1 MFTLVA
7 TLHIQGFPLSDW
19 QTNSYLVWIE
29 HQGRKP
35 AWIVDVGDR
44 PAALLDAVR
53 RSGAEVEA
61 ILFTHAHLDHIM
73 GLPEVLR
80 ALGDL
85 PRYAHAAE
93 HSWFADPLLNLS
105 ALADVPPVSVAQPT
119 GTLAEGDAW
128 KLGPTSWRVLHTP
141 GHSPGSIS
149 LVCDEASA
157 AIVGDTLFAG
167 SVGRSDFPTSDP
179 RQLNASL
186 ARLLQLD
193 DRFAVHPGHGPSTTI
208 GAERRGNPFLR

>member
-1 MFTLVA
+1 MFPRVA
-7 TLHIQGFPLSDW
+7 TLRIQGFPLGDW

-29 HQGRKP
+29 QQGRKP

-44 PAALLDAVR
+44 PAALIDAVR

-80 ALGDL
+80 DLGDL
-85 PRYAHAAE
+85 PRLAHAVE
-93 HSWFADPLLNLS
+93 HPWFTDPLLNLS
-105 ALADVPPVSVAQPT
+105 ALADVPPVSVAEPT
-119 GTLAEGDAW
+119 GTLSEGQTL
-128 KLGPTSWRVLHTP
+128 KLGPTSWRVMHTP
-141 GHSPGSIS
+141 GHSPGSVS
-149 LVCDEASA
+149 LICDDAAA

-179 RQLNASL
+179 RQLDASL
-186 ARLLQLD
+186 ARLMRLD
-193 DRFAVHPGHGPSTTI
+193 DRCAVHPGHGPSTTI
-208 GAERRGNPFLR
+208 GAERRSNPFLR

>member
-1 MFTLVA
+1 MFSRVA
-7 TLHIQGFPLSDW
+7 KLHIQGFPLGDW
-19 QTNSYLVWIE
+19 QTNSYLVWVE

-35 AWIVDVGDR
+35 AWIVDAGDQ
-44 PAALLDAVR
+44 PAALIDAVR

-73 GLPEVLR
+73 GVPDLLR

-85 PRYAHAAE
+85 PRLAHAAE
-93 HSWFADPLLNLS
+93 HAWFADPLLNLS
-105 ALADVPPVSVAQPT
+105 ALAHVPPVSVAKPT
-119 GTLAEGDAW
+119 GTLAEGDTLQ
-128 KLGPTSWRVLHTP
+128 LGPTGWRVMHTP
-141 GHSPGSIS
+141 GHSPGSVS
-149 LVCDEASA
+149 LICDAAAA

-179 RQLNASL
+179 RQLDASL

-208 GAERRGNPFLR
+208 GAERRSNPFLR